1 MELLRICYGFT
12 MDLLVAMDLQCM
24 YYGFAMVLLRV
35 YYWFTKNLL
44 LIYKGVAM
52 GLLWIH

>member
-35 YYWFTKNLL
+35 YY
-44 LIYKGVAM
+44 
-52 GLLWIH
+52 